1 MEKLLQIVE
10 APIQPNEVEMNP
22 KKLKFFNSKLKV
34 WDFAEISS
42 SKFQNLLFDDKS
54 SILKKYYVDMLSRYA
69 DGKGKIIF
77 CLSSG

>member
-34 WDFAEISS
+34 WDFAKISS

-54 SILKKYYVDMLSRYA
+54 SILKRYYVDMLPRYA